1 MPTALCSHLPGE
13 PYANKRAENQEQR
26 SKNAGNRAAVGVDKK
41 PMGGRKGDNIAERL
55 LCFGAQVVKVTRT
68 FSKDV
73 AGRHISRQ
81 LIRCGTAG
89 GALYE
94 EARSAESRADFVH
107 KVKVA
112 AKETRESMYWLR
124 LAQRANLTPQ
134 RLAPEALLEEANQLV
149 AILTSS
155 ANTANSR
162 K

>member
-1 MPTALCSHLPGE
+1 M
-13 PYANKRAENQEQR
+13 R
-26 SKNAGNRAAVGVDKK
+26 S
-41 PMGGRKGDNIAERL
+41 RKGDNIAERL
-55 LCFGAQVVKVTRT
+55 LCFAAQIVKITKT

-73 AGRHISRQ
+73 AGGHVSRQ

-94 EARSAESRADFVH
+94 EARCAESRADFVH
-107 KVKVA
+107 KIKVA
-112 AKETRESMYWLR
+112 AKETRESMYWLQ

-134 RLAPEALLEEANQLV
+134 RLSPDALIGEADELV

-155 ANTANSR
+155 AKTAKSR